1 MARVSSVCYVP
12 TASSACLLDPD
23 LISISHENPSFPHR
37 GESEVFVRLALR
49 ITKNF
54 LLWLYV
60 SMWNR
65 LIECWM
71 LLRFLCKI
79 WSMSY
84 FVFFFFFY
92 VNFTMNFYEE
102 VISKEL
108 EVRCDMEIRCRLLYE
123 ILFSVLLF
131 LFGILIFLKYSIFLC
146 VFFSFFFFFL
156 VMNFYDRGFYSR
168 GI

>member
-1 MARVSSVCYVP
+1 MKRSRIREPFALIRSRFEERGLSRGGAKLARVSSVCYVP

-84 FVFFFFFY
+84 FVFFFFFL
-92 VNFTMNFYEE
+92 M
-102 VISKEL
+102 
-108 EVRCDMEIRCRLLYE
+108 
-123 ILFSVLLF
+123 
-131 LFGILIFLKYSIFLC
+131 
-146 VFFSFFFFFL
+146 
-156 VMNFYDRGFYSR
+156 
-168 GI
+168 